1 MFPLPLEFQ
10 KCPTRRSDDVLP
22 PVPRAHLHHGMSS
35 FVWRLCYIFKN
46 QRRPMDV
53 GDSKEMPDMGICV
66 PSSSRNPK
74 DVSKVTMV
82 QFVCEIWLMHKIN
95 ESFTYV
101 V

>member
-1 MFPLPLEFQ
+1 
-10 KCPTRRSDDVLP
+10 
-22 PVPRAHLHHGMSS
+22 
-35 FVWRLCYIFKN
+35 
-46 QRRPMDV
+46 MDV

-74 DVSKVTMV
+74 DVSKVTIV